1 MKKVLVGVVVLIIVG
16 GYFWWSLRGSSSSV
30 PVQMV
35 STTTTSTVSSNPTT
49 SATTTTTTTTTTA
62 STGYKDGTYTGTVSS
77 AVYGP
82 VQVAVTITGGK
93 IAAVNVLQ
101 YPDAPG
107 HSSQVSETSLP
118 ILKQEVIAAQSANV
132 DTVSGATQTSEAFNQ
147 SLSSALSQ
155 AS

>member
-1 MKKVLVGVVVLIIVG
+1 
-16 GYFWWSLRGSSSSV
+16 
-30 PVQMV
+30 
-35 STTTTSTVSSNPTT
+35 
-49 SATTTTTTTTTTA
+49 
-62 STGYKDGTYTGTVSS
+62 
-77 AVYGP
+77 
-82 VQVAVTITGGK
+82 
-93 IAAVNVLQ
+93 VNVLQ